1 MELKCGSASI
11 TLQSGGEITIKGTKI
26 VVKGS
31 DIKVEGSGDVDL
43 KAGGERGHEGSTVK
57 QNRGRP

>member
-11 TLQSGGEITIKGTKI
+11 TLQSGAKSPSKGTKI

-43 KAGGERGHEGSTVK
+43 KAGGDVVMKGSTVK
-57 QNRGRP
+57 QN